1 MKHPYK
7 SQLLLNLKVHYHD
20 RSWRSITYFD
30 SKRDE
35 ILFVLPK
42 TEDLQ
47 AAFNGLYESLAAL
60 PEIDHPK
67 ERVVISFCYDNGEGY
82 CSRLINPSTQDE
94 INLALI
100 GYRPQRKVRPEE
112 LQELS

>member
-1 MKHPYK
+1 MEHPYK
-7 SQLLLNLKVHYHD
+7 SQLLINLKEHYAN
-20 RSWRSITYFD
+20 RNWRSISYFD

-35 ILFVLPK
+35 ILFVLP
-42 TEDLQ
+42 ENSDVRE
-47 AAFNGLYESLAAL
+47 AYNELYNVLAAL

-67 ERVVISFCYDNGEGY
+67 ERVVISFCHENGQSY

-100 GYRPQRKVRPEE
+100 GYLPKRKIKPEE
-112 LQELS
+112 LQEI

>member
-7 SQLLLNLKVHYHD
+7 SQLLLNLKAHYHD
-20 RSWRSITYFD
+20 PSWRSLTYFD
-30 SKRDE
+30 SSREE

-42 TEDLQ
+42 TENIQ
-47 AAFNGLYESLAAL
+47 EVFNGLYETLAML
-60 PEIDHPK
+60 PEIEHPR
-67 ERVVISFCYDNGEGY
+67 ERVVISFCHPNGEAY

-100 GYRPQRKVRPEE
+100 GYRPQRQIRPEE
-112 LQELS
+112 LQEF